1 MKLTPLKIAITTYS
15 PEDIEKLHEYEESL
29 SEISDSIVR
38 STRQKPDLPKPEYK
52 NKWYAMDQYIILNW
66 AADWDTSQEVPIII
80 ASLFCVVTSSY
91 EVINA
96 QYTESEWKKLLSG
109 LGYAHDEI

>member
-15 PEDIEKLHEYEESL
+15 PEDIEKLQEYEESL

-38 STRQKPDLPKPEYK
+38 SSKPKPDLPKPEYK
-52 NKWYAMDQYIILNW
+52 DKWYAMDQYIILNW
-66 AADWDTSQEVPIII
+66 AAEWDTQQEVPIII
-80 ASLFCVVTSSY
+80 ATLFCITTSSY

-96 QYTESEWKKLLSG
+96 QYKESEWKKLLG
-109 LGYAHDEI
+109 KLGYSHDE